1 MIHRLTIRTKPTLM
15 NATINPTD
23 TTPAREQMEN
33 VHRPQFR
40 IKEGEDGTTVQ
51 IALPGVRKEDL
62 KLTLLEAN
70 LRIEADRINEV
81 PENWKIHRDPGAIRR
96 YGLDIHLTSR
106 LDGSKATA
114 TFDAGVLT
122 LQVPVREEA
131 KPRQIQIN

>member
-1 MIHRLTIRTKPTLM
+1 MIRNLTIATKPTDM
-15 NATINPTD
+15 NATLSPTD
-23 TTPAREQMEN
+23 TTSAREQVDN
-33 VHRPQFR
+33 IHRPQFR

-96 YGLDIHLTSR
+96 YGLDIHLTPR

-114 TFDAGVLT
+114 AFDAGVLT

-131 KPRQIQIN
+131 KPRQIQIS